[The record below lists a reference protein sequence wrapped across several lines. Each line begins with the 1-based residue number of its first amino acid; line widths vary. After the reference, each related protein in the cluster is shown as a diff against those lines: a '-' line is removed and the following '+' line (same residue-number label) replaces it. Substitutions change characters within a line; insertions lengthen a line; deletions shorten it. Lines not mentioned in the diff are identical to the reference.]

1 MIHVENISKRYGDF
15 LAVDNLNF
23 EVRKGEV
30 VGFLGP
36 NGAGKTTTMKMITG
50 FMGPTSGRIEVGG
63 VDVFSHPVEAK
74 KKIGYLPE
82 NPPVYLEMRVEEYLH
97 FVADLKL
104 VPKEKVKERVET
116 VIEQMGLAPMRR
128 RLIQFLSKGYRQRV
142 GIAQALIAEPEVLI
156 LDEPTVGLDPKQVIE
171 IRELIHSLRGKHTI
185 ILSTHI
191 LPEVQALCERIIVIN
206 SGKVVAQDSIQSLA
220 SRSSGLRKMRVVVR
234 RSPEKLRQELS
245 QVAGVQGVEPAGS
258 NGFEVAFEG
267 GDDVQEKVAHQIV
280 QSGCGLL
287 SFESVSSSLEE
298 LFLELTSDGKAKE
311 VTL

>member
-50 FMGPTSGRIEVGG
+50 FMGPSTGRIQVGG
-63 VDVFSHPVEAK
+63 VDVFANPVEAK

-82 NPPVYLEMRVEEYLH
+82 NPPVYTEMRVEEYLR

-104 VPKEKVKERVET
+104 VPKAKVKERVET
-116 VIEQMGLAPMRR
+116 VLVQMGLVPMRR

-142 GIAQALIAEPEVLI
+142 GIAQALIAEPDVLI

-171 IRELIHSLRGKHTI
+171 IRELIQSLKGKHTI

-191 LPEVQALCERIIVIN
+191 LPEVQALCERIIVIH
-206 SGKVVAQDSIQSLA
+206 SGRLVAQDSIQSLA
-220 SRSSGLRKMRVVVR
+220 SRSRGQRKMRVVVR
-234 RSPEKLRQELS
+234 RSPEKLAAALS
-245 QVAGVQGVEPAGS
+245 QLQGVIGLEAAGDH
-258 NGFEVAFEG
+258 GFEVAFEG
-267 GDDVQEKVAHQIV
+267 GDEVQEKMAHHIV
-280 QSGCGLL
+280 ESGCGLL

-298 LFLELTSDGKAKE
+298 LFLELTSDVKE
-311 VTL
+311 VNA